1 LEATIATHNKLYG
14 TTFTNGR
21 VSLTMDLIF
30 GLCVMGE
37 TSWVPWSELDDTD
50 KNLVRRLL
58 DWCPTCP
65 EVWRDIV
72 YAEA

>member
-1 LEATIATHNKLYG
+1 
-14 TTFTNGR
+14 
-21 VSLTMDLIF
+21 MDWVF